1 MKTFG
6 ALLAVILFAS
16 SPVLGQA
23 DNPNAELD
31 LWREAMADYNRRSE
45 EVRQQ
50 YAADRELWRTH
61 FEEAT
66 RPLSTGKKILKG
78 LAYAGDKTLTGVVNY
93 YSSRAAIRSE
103 MGRFD
108 SRFESLRDGIQAS
121 RTDMLAATEGSRTD
135 ILGATERSRT
145 DMLAAT
151 EGSRTDILG
160 ATERSRT
167 DMLAATE
174 GSRTDIL
181 SATERSRTDILGA
194 TERST
199 ADVLAGIRE
208 AEADITDRIG
218 RQGETI
224 EDILESH
231 RPSCTTPFGPREREG
246 CN

>member
-61 FEEAT
+61 VEEAT

-78 LAYAGDKTLTGVVNY
+78 LAYAVDKTLTGVVNY

-108 SRFESLRDGIQAS
+108 SRFESLRDGMQA
-121 RTDMLAATEGSRTD
+121 SRTD

-145 DMLAAT
+145 D
-151 EGSRTDILG
+151 ILG

-167 DMLAATE
+167 DILAAN
-174 GSRTDIL
+174 
-181 SATERSRTDILGA
+181 
-194 TERST
+194 ERST

>member
-78 LAYAGDKTLTGVVNY
+78 LAYAGDKTLTGAVNY

-103 MGRFD
+103 MGRYD

-121 RTDMLAATEGSRTD
+121 RTD
-135 ILGATERSRT
+135 ILGAN
-145 DMLAAT
+145 
-151 EGSRTDILG
+151 
-160 ATERSRT
+160 
-167 DMLAATE
+167 
-174 GSRTDIL
+174 
-181 SATERSRTDILGA
+181 ERSRTDILGA
-194 TERST
+194 NERSRTDILGANERST

-218 RQGETI
+218 RQGETSKI
-224 EDILESH
+224 SWKAIALLYYSFWTHKAGGLQLIWNENRVRANSNNTREI
-231 RPSCTTPFGPREREG
+231 PSRDPAPRRVKCPG
-246 CN
+246 NL

>member
-61 FEEAT
+61 VEEAT

-78 LAYAGDKTLTGVVNY
+78 LAYAADKTLTGVVNY

-121 RTDMLAATEGSRTD
+121 RTD
-135 ILGATERSRT
+135 ILGAN
-145 DMLAAT
+145 
-151 EGSRTDILG
+151 
-160 ATERSRT
+160 
-167 DMLAATE
+167 
-174 GSRTDIL
+174 
-181 SATERSRTDILGA
+181 ERSRTDILGA
-194 TERST
+194 NERSRTDILGANERSRTDILADANERST

-231 RPSCTTPFGPREREG
+231 RPSCTTPFGPTKREG

>member
-61 FEEAT
+61 VEEAT

-78 LAYAGDKTLTGVVNY
+78 LAYAADKTLTGVVNY
-93 YSSRAAIRSE
+93 YSNRAAIRSE

-121 RTDMLAATEGSRTD
+121 RAD
-135 ILGATERSRT
+135 ILGANEPQWSLQNRPTMVTSKPANGDGPGRCCST
-145 DMLAAT
+145 
-151 EGSRTDILG
+151 SLG
-160 ATERSRT
+160 L
-167 DMLAATE
+167 D
-174 GSRTDIL
+174 
-181 SATERSRTDILGA
+181 SAS
-194 TERST
+194 
-199 ADVLAGIRE
+199 
-208 AEADITDRIG
+208 
-218 RQGETI
+218 
-224 EDILESH
+224 
-231 RPSCTTPFGPREREG
+231 PF
-246 CN
+246 

>member
-66 RPLSTGKKILKG
+66 RPLSTGKNILKG

-121 RTDMLAATEGSRTD
+121 RTG
-135 ILGATERSRT
+135 ILG
-145 DMLAAT
+145 
-151 EGSRTDILG
+151 
-160 ATERSRT
+160 
-167 DMLAATE
+167 
-174 GSRTDIL
+174 
-181 SATERSRTDILGA
+181 ATERSRTDILGA
-194 TERST
+194 TERSRT
-199 ADVLAGIRE
+199 DILGATERSRTDILGATRLPMFLRVSAKRRPISPIGLAGKVK
-208 AEADITDRIG
+208 
-218 RQGETI
+218 
-224 EDILESH
+224 
-231 RPSCTTPFGPREREG
+231 PSKISWKAIAPPVLVLLDP
-246 CN
+246 

>member
-1 MKTFG
+1 MNTFG

-66 RPLSTGKKILKG
+66 RPLSTGKKILTG
-78 LAYAGDKTLTGVVNY
+78 LAYAGDKTLAGAVNY

-121 RTDMLAATEGSRTD
+121 RTDILGANERSRTD
-135 ILGATERSRT
+135 ILGANERSRT
-145 DMLAAT
+145 DILA
-151 EGSRTDILG
+151 
-160 ATERSRT
+160 
-167 DMLAATE
+167 
-174 GSRTDIL
+174 
-181 SATERSRTDILGA
+181 ATERSRTDILA
-194 TERST
+194 ANERST

-231 RPSCTTPFGPREREG
+231 RPSCATPFGHTKREG

>member
-121 RTDMLAATEGSRTD
+121 RTD

-145 DMLAAT
+145 DILAAN
-151 EGSRTDILG
+151 
-160 ATERSRT
+160 
-167 DMLAATE
+167 
-174 GSRTDIL
+174 
-181 SATERSRTDILGA
+181 
-194 TERST
+194 ERST

-218 RQGETI
+218 KQGETI
-224 EDILESH
+224 EDILENH
-231 RPSCTTPFGPREREG
+231 RPSCTRPCCMDHPEG
-246 CN
+246 CLIIALLHGSGRR

>member
-31 LWREAMADYNRRSE
+31 LWREAMADYNGRSE

-78 LAYAGDKTLTGVVNY
+78 LAYAGDKILTGVVNY

-121 RTDMLAATEGSRTD
+121 RTD
-135 ILGATERSRT
+135 ILGAN
-145 DMLAAT
+145 
-151 EGSRTDILG
+151 
-160 ATERSRT
+160 
-167 DMLAATE
+167 
-174 GSRTDIL
+174 
-181 SATERSRTDILGA
+181 ERSRTDILGA
-194 TERST
+194 NERSRTDILGANERSRTDILGANERSRTDILGANERST

-231 RPSCTTPFGPREREG
+231 RPSCTTPFGPIEREG